1 MLTCQ
6 KSLFSLQEGIHYI
19 NCATMSPNLKSVE
32 QAGIEGIMRKSNPQ
46 NITQETFFETTMPVQ
61 KAFAKL
67 INCPDFERIAMI
79 PSVSYGMAIV
89 ARNLGFKP
97 NLKSGQ
103 EIVMVHEEFPSDVYA
118 WEEICMKKG
127 LKIRT
132 ILSPTQLEN
141 RGKIWNEN
149 LINSI
154 NANTCMVVISP
165 THWADGTRFDLEA
178 IGRQCRLYGALFVID
193 GTQSI
198 GALPMDVQ
206 NIRPDALINAGY
218 KWLLGPY
225 SVGVAYFGEY
235 FDTGSSIER
244 NWINRV
250 GSENFRNLINYQDHY
265 RSKADRYNVGERS
278 NFILNPMLETSLN
291 QLLDWGVDTIQN
303 YCKNL
308 LEEPLKILQ
317 AKGYWVEDEAFRTHH
332 LVGLRVP
339 SGADI
344 NRIQAELK
352 RSHVQVSIR
361 GESIRISPH
370 VYNDQN
376 DIDVLVEGLLTVNG

>member
-46 NITQETFFETTMPVQ
+46 NITQETFFETTIPVQ
-61 KAFAKL
+61 KAYAQL

-118 WEEICMKKG
+118 WEGVCMEKG
-127 LKIRT
+127 LKIKT
-132 ILSPTQLEN
+132 ILPPTQLEN
-141 RGKIWNEN
+141 RGKIWNET

-165 THWADGTRFDLEA
+165 THWANGTRFDLEA
-178 IGRQCRLYGALFVID
+178 IGKQCRLYGALFVLD

-198 GALPMDVQ
+198 GALPIDIQTV
-206 NIRPDALINAGY
+206 RPDALINAGY

-225 SVGVAYFGEY
+225 SSGVAYFGEY

-244 NWINRV
+244 SWINRV
-250 GSENFRNLINYQDHY
+250 GSENFRSLINYQDHY
-265 RSKADRYNVGERS
+265 RPKADRYNVGERS

-291 QLLDWGVDTIQN
+291 QLLDWGVDNIQN
-303 YCKNL
+303 YCKSL
-308 LEEPLKILQ
+308 LEEPLKLIQ
-317 AKGYWVEDEAFRTHH
+317 SKGFWVEDEAYRTYH
-332 LVGLRVP
+332 LVGVRIP
-339 SGADI
+339 AGSDI
-344 NRIQAELK
+344 AKIEAALK
-352 RSHVQVSIR
+352 RSNVQVSYR

-370 VYNDQN
+370 LYNDQN
-376 DIDVLVEGLLTVNG
+376 DIDVLVEGLLAVSS